1 MIKLNLKAESA
12 EHEVLKEYL
21 QENVSTA
28 LAEKIQN
35 GVKIVK
41 DGKTLINKKD
51 LAGFMNYACEE
62 ARKLAAKGATGACV
76 KDEIVFGWLIHY
88 FEEDSIE
95 GKLCNEDGSEYK
107 PTPKPVQR
115 VPAPSVSVKST
126 PPKPAQASLFDF
138 LASTPPVSEPAEES
152 IKKPISEDVDV
163 DEPTDM
169 EVDEETGEILSRKPT
184 VKHKPTSLYQRY
196 SEIEKQYPQA
206 VVAYRLGD
214 FFEVLG
220 DNAIRIANRLE
231 LTLTGRDCGLP
242 ERIPMVG
249 FPYHASDTYFRK
261 IAEFAPLIVVEDDK
275 ATPFVLAEK
284 TTINTPAIKA
294 KEPTMYENN
303 DEEDDFEEERALQK
317 FFDKDALCTLYEL
330 FDYNLDI
337 Q

>member
-1 MIKLNLKAESA
+1 MIKLNLKAENA

-62 ARKLAAKGATGACV
+62 ARKLATKGATGACV

-88 FEEDSIE
+88 FGEDDIE
-95 GKLCNEDGSEYK
+95 GMLYNEDGTEYK

-138 LASTPPVSEPAEES
+138 LASTPPVSKPAEES
-152 IKKPISEDVDV
+152 IKKPIFEDVDI
-163 DEPTDM
+163 DEHTDM

-196 SEIEKQYPQA
+196 LEIEKQYPQA

-284 TTINTPAIKA
+284 TAISAPAIKA
-294 KEPTMYENN
+294 KEPTMYGNN